1 MFRLLPL
8 LLVLVVILFVADIA
22 IGSVNIPIGAIL
34 NILFDLPTA
43 SPAHKS
49 WAVIVMQ
56 YRFPKTFTAVLAGAG
71 LAVSGLQT
79 QTLFRNPLASP
90 DLLGM
95 SAGASL
101 GVAVVIFLKN
111 VLPSFII
118 LQGQWLTITAAIV
131 GAGLV
136 LLLLLVLANKTQ
148 ATTLLIMGFMFTAIL
163 GAVVNLL
170 QYFSSADTLQQYII
184 WTYGAL
190 NSVSWQQMP
199 YFFATISTGLLLAF
213 LIQKPLNAWLLGEQ
227 YAQSMGVN
235 IAKTKL
241 LLILSVALLA
251 GGVTAFC
258 GFIGFLAVAVPHLTF
273 ALCKTSNHQVLLPFA
288 MLLGA
293 VLLLFCDI
301 LCSLSP
307 ASHLLPVNIVTAL
320 LGCPVVI
327 WIVWRQSRG

>member
-1 MFRLLPL
+1 MFRYFL
-8 LLVLVVILFVADIA
+8 LLCLLFCVLFVANIA
-22 IGSVNIPIGAIL
+22 IGSVSIPVGAIFDS
-34 NILFDLPTA
+34 LFGTQTTPITD
-43 SPAHKS
+43 KS
-49 WAVIVMQ
+49 WAIIIKE
-56 YRFPKTFTAVLAGAG
+56 YRLPKTLTAVLAGAG
-71 LAVSGLQT
+71 LAVSGLQS

-90 DLLGM
+90 DLLGL

-101 GVAVVIFLKN
+101 GVAAVIFLKN
-111 VLPSFII
+111 SLPTFLF
-118 LQGQWLTITAAIV
+118 LQGQWLTITAAIA

-136 LLLLLVLANKTQ
+136 LFLLLVLANKTQ

-163 GAVVNLL
+163 GAVVSLL
-170 QYFSSADTLQQYII
+170 QYFSSADTLQQYIM

-199 YFFATISTGLLLAF
+199 YFVATISLGLLLAL

-235 IAKTKL
+235 IAQTKL

-273 ALCKTSNHQVLLPFA
+273 ALCKTSNHYILLPFT

-293 VLLLFCDI
+293 TGLLFCDI

-320 LGCPVVI
+320 LGSPVVI
-327 WIVWRQSRG
+327 WVVWKQNRE